1 MAAVIPPDFVD
12 QVLART
18 DIVEIID
25 GRVPL
30 KKTGQDY
37 SALCPFHSEKTPSF
51 TVSQSKQF
59 YYCFGCQ
66 ASGHAL
72 GFLMAHDR
80 MDFPAAVQY
89 LATRAGMQV
98 PRAQGPS
105 KQDTRRRKGLYEI
118 LQQADAFY
126 RQQLRRHEQRDRAVS
141 YLKQRG
147 LTGKTAAEYGI
158 GFAPPGWDS
167 LLRALATS
175 NQDRQLL
182 IEAGLVVDRE
192 EDSKVYDR
200 FRNRIIF
207 PIRDSRGRPIAFGG
221 RALLADDKP
230 KYLNSP
236 ETPVFH
242 KGRELYGLFEARRR
256 RAPLSQLLVVEGYMD
271 VIALAQH
278 GIGYAVATLG
288 TATSAEHLDRLF
300 RTVQQV
306 VFCFDGD
313 AAGRQA
319 ARKALDVALAAMQD
333 GRSARFLFLPE
344 GQDPDSL
351 VHKENAAAFEARIGK
366 ATSLADFFFDDLTAK
381 LDMQT
386 MEGKAALAE
395 QAAPRVQR
403 VPAGVFKQLL
413 VEELAARTG
422 LTKEELIK
430 ETGLDPAASP
440 PAQPRQARR
449 PEAAASAKERLGA
462 SLVDQAI
469 TQLLHYPEVVTLLDD
484 GERTGLAPGT
494 RWQLL
499 NELLDYFRS
508 RPGAVPALALNHYR
522 ETAHFQYLD
531 GLVGRERLLDA
542 ASAGQEFKGAIARL
556 LAQAQRDIQQEL
568 VKDILKKSPAS
579 LTENERNLLK
589 KHTKSE
595 SSRA

>member
-1 MAAVIPPDFVD
+1 MARVIPPDFVD

-66 ASGHAL
+66 ASGDAL
-72 GFLMAHDR
+72 RFLMEHDR
-80 MDFPAAVQY
+80 LDFPAAVQQ
-89 LATRAGMQV
+89 LAARAGMQV

-105 KQDTRRRKGLYEI
+105 KQETRRRKGLYEI
-118 LQQADAFY
+118 LAQADAFY
-126 RQQLRRHEQRDRAVS
+126 RQQLRRHGQRDRAVS

-167 LLRALATS
+167 LLKALAVS

-182 IEAGLVVDRE
+182 IDAGLVVDKE

-200 FRNRIIF
+200 FRDRILF
-207 PIRDSRGRPIAFGG
+207 PIRDARGRPIAFGG

-256 RAPLSQLLVVEGYMD
+256 RAPLPQLLVVEGYMD
-271 VIALAQH
+271 VIVLAQH

-288 TATSAEHLDRLF
+288 TATSALHLDRLF

-319 ARKALDVALAAMQD
+319 AWKALTVALAAMQD

-351 VHKENAAAFEARIGK
+351 VREEGAAAFEARIAQ
-366 ATSLADFFFDDLTAK
+366 ATPLADFFFNK
-381 LDMQT
+381 LLAGLDIGT
-386 MEGKAALAE
+386 MEGKAALAK
-395 QAAPRVQR
+395 QAAPLVQSA
-403 VPAGVFKQLL
+403 PAGVFRQLL
-413 VEELAARTG
+413 VGELASRTG
-422 LTKEELIK
+422 LATEELLK
-430 ETGLDPAASP
+430 STGLDQSPAPPGQARSARLPAAGKTAP
-440 PAQPRQARR
+440 PAKGKP
-449 PEAAASAKERLGA
+449 GA
-462 SLVDQAI
+462 GLVDQAI
-469 TQLLHYPEVVTLLDD
+469 ALLLHYPEVASLLDD
-484 GERTGLAPGT
+484 GERKALASGA

-499 NELLDYFRS
+499 NDLLDYFQS
-508 RPGAVPALALNHYR
+508 RPGGAPALALNRYR
-522 ETAHFQYLD
+522 ETPHFQYLV
-531 GLVGRERLLDA
+531 GLAERETLLDA

-568 VKDILKKSPAS
+568 VKELLKKPPAA
-579 LTENERNLLK
+579 LTENERKLLISQK
-589 KHTKSE
+589 KA
-595 SSRA
+595 R